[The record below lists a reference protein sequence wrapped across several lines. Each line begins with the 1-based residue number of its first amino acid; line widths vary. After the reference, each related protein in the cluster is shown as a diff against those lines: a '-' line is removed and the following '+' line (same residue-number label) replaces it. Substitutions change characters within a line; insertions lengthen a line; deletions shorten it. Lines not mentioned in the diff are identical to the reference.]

1 MKLNTPFTLVALVAA
16 SASCSAF
23 VMPSSFGVRTTT
35 LQMAVELIAEPAGGE
50 EVTAFDTMPATRV
63 KDMGPVLGE
72 TSYGEPV
79 HEFWL
84 SSEADGTYIKEI
96 RTQVSKDAAK
106 KANFP
111 GFRKGQIPPYAQPRM
126 TMFAVQEAIVK
137 TCEGAVSAYGLKS
150 KGQVEVKED
159 VKEIADGYK
168 MGDSVEFTAV
178 FQAAYDPKKKKV
190 ANAPSTTTSED
201 EPVTPAE

>member
-1 MKLNTPFTLVALVAA
+1 
-16 SASCSAF
+16 
-23 VMPSSFGVRTTT
+23 
-35 LQMAVELIAEPAGGE
+35 
-50 EVTAFDTMPATRV
+50 
-63 KDMGPVLGE
+63 
-72 TSYGEPV
+72 
-79 HEFWL
+79 
-84 SSEADGTYIKEI
+84 
-96 RTQVSKDAAK
+96 
-106 KANFP
+106 
-111 GFRKGQIPPYAQPRM
+111 
-126 TMFAVQEAIVK
+126 MFAVQEAIVK